1 MRHVN
6 TGFYYGLN
14 TLSSVSYHTKI
25 KTSGGERKRN
35 RVKIDSKKM
44 SQVDSE
50 MVVCVG
56 CPLWVSF
63 SSFIQYILIWQKSTN
78 VFLSFVFVS
87 LFRSYSNRTN
97 TEVEKVQS
105 VCQKMWDQDKIR

>member
-44 SQVDSE
+44 SQGDSE
-50 MVVCVG
+50 MIVCVG
-56 CPLWVSF
+56 CALWVSF